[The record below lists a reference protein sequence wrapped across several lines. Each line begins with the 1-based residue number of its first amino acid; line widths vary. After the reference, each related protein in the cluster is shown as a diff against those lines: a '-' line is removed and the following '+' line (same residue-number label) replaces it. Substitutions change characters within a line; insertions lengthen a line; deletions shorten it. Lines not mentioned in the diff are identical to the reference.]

1 MGTHARWMRSGGTCS
16 CSFAL
21 SGCSDPDDSP
31 SAPLGSA
38 RWGAG
43 TGAPFMESASTNIH
57 QQSPANRHW
66 EHLHVRE
73 NATGEETKLL
83 VMPSYS
89 GAFGGGFFR
98 FAIRKT
104 ELLRWWRRQPEWSE
118 SARFFSSRGES
129 TRPPSVAFVYPTV
142 TWISIGSDAQRRTGL
157 IYTGAQPWWNW
168 FDGNQ
173 RTLPCRRS
181 R

>member
-1 MGTHARWMRSGGTCS
+1 MRSGGTCS

-21 SGCSDPDDSP
+21 SGCSDPDDSL

-43 TGAPFMESASTNIH
+43 TGAPFMESASTNRVQPTGTGSICML
-57 QQSPANRHW
+57 QRTPRARKQSCRLCLRIQVLLLFCFFSALRF
-66 EHLHVRE
+66 VRRSWSADE
-73 NATGEETKLL
+73 DG
-83 VMPSYS
+83 SQS
-89 GAFGGGFFR
+89 GARARDFSH
-98 FAIRKT
+98 
-104 ELLRWWRRQPEWSE
+104 PEE
-118 SARFFSSRGES
+118 S
-129 TRPPSVAFVYPTV
+129 RPGIPSVAFVYPTV